1 MKAKLIHQLID
12 RLEEYSQSNKSEEM
26 EDFVIWLSGMYF
38 KTNDVGNHK
47 EHLDLMLAFQ
57 ISMLNKE
64 IKKQTKSAISDSSL
78 SSLDGYSFLLHLEQG
93 NSFRKMELIEMHNI
107 EAPTGI
113 EVIKRL
119 LSKGLIEEFDDEKD
133 KRAKRVRLT
142 KKGSKEL
149 TDLKPQIEIEFSKF
163 SKSLSLREKLG
174 LVSSMNKL
182 IEG

>member
-1 MKAKLIHQLID
+1 MKAELVHLLID
-12 RLEEYSQSNKSEEM
+12 QLDEFSKTNASGGI
-26 EDFVIWLSGMYF
+26 EDFVVWISGKYF
-38 KTNDVGNHK
+38 KSDAADGHK

-64 IKKQTKSAISDSSL
+64 IKKQTKSAISDSSF

-93 NSFRKMELIEMHNI
+93 NSFRKMELIEMHNL
-107 EAPTGI
+107 EAPSGI

-119 LSKGLIEEFDDEKD
+119 LSKGLIEEFDDQED

-142 KKGSKEL
+142 KKGLKEL
-149 TDLKPQIEIEFSKF
+149 TELKPQIDDVFSKF
-163 SKSLSLREKLG
+163 SKSLTLEEKLG

-182 IEG
+182 IGS